1 MSSAD
6 GMRVVGTIQ
15 SIELH
20 TTAKFEGVAPRQF
33 ARIALDIERA
43 VDDSGSEINIENLAG
58 MHFQGPVELVPR
70 FAIGERVQIT
80 TAMAGGIQITGI
92 RRAPLS

>member
-1 MSSAD
+1 MRSPD
-6 GMRVVGTIQ
+6 GMRVVGTIR

-20 TTAKFEGVAPRQF
+20 TSAKFEGVAPRQI
-33 ARIALDIERA
+33 AKIALDIERA
-43 VDDSGSEINIENLAG
+43 VDDEGHDINIENLAG

-70 FAIGERVQIT
+70 FATGERVQIT
-80 TAMAGGIQITGI
+80 TAMAGGIQISSI